1 MSASPSSEA
10 LKLENITKVYGNGI
24 LANDGINLTI
34 NSGEIHAI
42 CGENGAGK
50 STLMKIVFGIENPS
64 RGDIFVNGK
73 KVEIKSP
80 KAAIEYGIGM
90 VHQHFMLVPSLTV
103 AENIMLGIEPK
114 SMGFVMDKKEAVRL
128 TLETSRKYNLELDP
142 NAIVEDLSVGLKQK
156 IELVKALIRGAK
168 ILILDE
174 PTAVLTP
181 QETEQ
186 LFKELMNLRKEG
198 HTILFISHKLVE
210 VKTLCDRVSIMRN
223 GKMIS
228 THDIGDVSEE
238 DISKLMIGTALPA
251 EMAKAKPQLGNVVL
265 EVENLVH
272 VNAMQKKTLK
282 GINFNIRSG
291 QILGVAGVEG
301 NGQREMVEIITGLT
315 ELVSGSVKING
326 ENLEHLSIKDRR
338 DKGLGYVPEDRMTF
352 GCAKD
357 MSIRDNIFSTLTDSP
372 RFVRNGFLNK
382 AEIQK
387 FASEYAK
394 EYRVKCKDT
403 NQEVGMLSGGNIQ
416 KVVVAREMSHSPKLL
431 VADQPTR
438 GIDVGSSRFIREKII
453 KLREEGGAVLLV
465 SADLR
470 ELLEV
475 ADGIMVMYN
484 GEITAYFESLSG
496 ITEHDLG
503 FYMLGVKKQDP
514 QEIEKAFKALSGK
527 AGDQQ

>member
-1 MSASPSSEA
+1 MSANPSSEA
-10 LKLENITKVYGNGI
+10 LRLENITKVYGNGI
-24 LANDGINLTI
+24 LANDGINLTV

-50 STLMKIVFGIENPS
+50 STLMKIIFGIESPS
-64 RGDIFVNGK
+64 RGVVYVNGS
-73 KVEIKSP
+73 KVDIKSP
-80 KAAIEYGIGM
+80 KDAIEKGIGM

-114 SMGFVMDKKEAVRL
+114 TMGFVMDQKEAVRL

-142 NAIVEDLSVGLKQK
+142 NAIVEDLSVGQKQK

-186 LFKELMNLRKEG
+186 LFKELINLKKEG

-223 GKMIS
+223 GKMGSSHRI
-228 THDIGDVSEE
+228 DEVSEE

-251 EMAKAKPQLGNVVL
+251 EVSKAASKFGDVVL
-265 EVENLVH
+265 NVENLVH
-272 VNAMQKKTLK
+272 VNAMHKKTLK
-282 GINFNIRSG
+282 GVQFNVRSG

-301 NGQREMVEIITGLT
+301 NGQREMVEIITGLLDAT
-315 ELVSGSVKING
+315 EGQVSILG
-326 ENLEHLSIKDRR
+326 ENLSKLSIKQRR
-338 DKGLGYVPEDRMTF
+338 DKGLAYVPEDRMTF

-357 MSIRDNIFSTLTDSP
+357 MSIRDNVLSTWTESK
-372 RFVRNGFLNK
+372 RFVQSGFLKK
-382 AEIQK
+382 AEIEK
-387 FASEYAK
+387 FAADSAK
-394 EYRVKCKDT
+394 EYRVKCKDAS
-403 NQEVGMLSGGNIQ
+403 QEVGMLSGGNIQ
-416 KVVVAREMSHSPKLL
+416 KVVIAREMSQNPKLL

-438 GIDVGSSRFIREKII
+438 GIDVGSSRFIREKIVT
-453 KLREEGGAVLLV
+453 LRDQGGAVLLV

-470 ELLEV
+470 ELLEIS
-475 ADGIMVMYN
+475 DGIIVMYN
-484 GEITAYFESLSG
+484 GEITAYFESLEG

-503 FYMLGVKKQDP
+503 YYMLGVKKQDH
-514 QEIEKAFKALSGK
+514 QDIVQAFARSATK
-527 AGDQQ
+527 AGEK